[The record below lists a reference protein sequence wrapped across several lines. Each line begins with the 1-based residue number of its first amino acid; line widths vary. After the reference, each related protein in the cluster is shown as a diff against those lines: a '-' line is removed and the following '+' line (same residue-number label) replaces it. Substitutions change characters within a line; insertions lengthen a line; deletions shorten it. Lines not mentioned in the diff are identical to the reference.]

1 MKININKIIW
11 SILFILIILFI
22 LYFFVFNK
30 NNNEYVRTFEYMD
43 TYIEVRIY
51 GSSKN
56 KINKMLDRIEN
67 LYKEYSILTDK
78 YNEYDGVN
86 NVYYIN
92 NNKED
97 VSYLKIDKRLYE
109 LIEYSLSFYDKTD
122 GMFDISIGN
131 VIDVWHDYRTL
142 NMGLPLMDELT
153 LAHSYDKKIEL
164 GDNYTIKNNHPNI
177 DLGGIA
183 KGYTSQKAKEILES
197 NGFDSYLINAGG
209 NVVVGNYYKSNGKY
223 KIGIEN
229 PDIGGVFKIVSTN
242 NKSVITSGSYERY
255 YEVDGV
261 RYSHIISPKT
271 LYPTNYTKSVTVIC
285 DDSAYGDI
293 LSTYLFLIPV
303 DEGIKY
309 VEKLDGV
316 EAIWYIDS
324 NNVKMS
330 SGFKEYIYE

>member
-1 MKININKIIW
+1 M
-11 SILFILIILFI
+11 LF
-22 LYFFVFNK
+22 
-30 NNNEYVRTFEYMD
+30 R
-43 TYIEVRIY
+43 
-51 GSSKN
+51 S
-56 KINKMLDRIEN
+56 
-67 LYKEYSILTDK
+67 
-78 YNEYDGVN
+78 
-86 NVYYIN
+86 
-92 NNKED
+92 
-97 VSYLKIDKRLYE
+97 
-109 LIEYSLSFYDKTD
+109 
-122 GMFDISIGN
+122 
-131 VIDVWHDYRTL
+131 
-142 NMGLPLMDELT
+142 
-153 LAHSYDKKIEL
+153 
-164 GDNYTIKNNHPNI
+164 
-177 DLGGIA
+177 
-183 KGYTSQKAKEILES
+183 
-197 NGFDSYLINAGG
+197 
-209 NVVVGNYYKSNGKY
+209 GKY

-229 PDIGGVFKIVSTN
+229 PDTGGVFKIVSTN

-285 DDSAYGDI
+285 DDSAYGDT